1 MCKITA
7 PEPEPQRGTVIQTD
21 DSGRIATTPIGTPD
35 RPVSRIISRDEFR
48 DMQDT
53 SQGRSFEQAQED
65 LAPEQKMLALS
76 RQPTTPVGIR
86 SFGPPSARANVPD
99 VMGGFRQGDVTVSE
113 PTGIDLFRDMDK
125 QRARDFEI
133 QNVLTPATPPS
144 RRELLEMT
152 QDYNRAFLP
161 PEINRDF
168 NSLENPRQDK
178 IYGRVIKFLKDDP
191 ELAENYPDNLSEI
204 LEFATDQVNREE
216 YLANLQAYSPRGENK
231 LSTTSGF
238 EQPYSSEF
246 DQDPEFPQSALFS
259 ARATV
264 PTDMFLEKGSDRSSA
279 DLSQLRSKTSGIASL
294 NRGSQDVSAFYRPAG
309 SPPPAPELLDEGFM
323 ASQKSMFA
331 PLVNKL
337 GEFMG
342 FEKPYDLYQAT
353 QAQVERSKQAD
364 AMRKK
369 DQDRAMQ
376 SQAQQP
382 FDPCPPGYKY
392 DPAQRQC
399 VPVAKEEA
407 ETEMGQKFVR
417 NPVAFTGDPN
427 MYGRTGGEYQ
437 FFTEVPGLIK
447 AANGIPRGPT
457 GEIRGVGGPKDD
469 LVGPFMLSDQ
479 EYVLPK
485 EMVMAAGGGN
495 YDTGIKKLE
504 NMRKDSLN
512 KYGDYV

>member
-7 PEPEPQRGTVIQTD
+7 PELEPQRGTVIQTD
-21 DSGRIATTPIGTPD
+21 DSGRIATMPTDDGK
-35 RPVSRIISRDEFR
+35 SRIISRDEYDR
-48 DMQDT
+48 LNT
-53 SQGRSFEQAQED
+53 PQGRSASEARAEMGFGREQD
-65 LAPEQKMLALS
+65 LARQAS
-76 RQPTTPVGIR
+76 RGIAE
-86 SFGPPSARANVPD
+86 FGPPSARANVPD
-99 VMGGFRQGDVTVSE
+99 VMGGFRQGDVTVSQAA
-113 PTGIDLFRDMDK
+113 PVDQATGIDLFRDMDA
-125 QRARDFEI
+125 QRARDFEK
-133 QNVLTPATPPS
+133 QNVLTPATLPS
-144 RRELLEMT
+144 ESELLDMT
-152 QDYNRAFLP
+152 ADYQRAFFQPESNRGINRAG
-161 PEINRDF
+161 
-168 NSLENPRQDK
+168 NPRQRK
-178 IYGRVIKFLKDDP
+178 IYSLVNKFLKDDP
-191 ELAENYPDNLSEI
+191 ELAENYPDNVFEL
-204 LEFATDQVNREE
+204 LDFATDQVNKEE

-238 EQPYSSEF
+238 EQPYSSDF
-246 DQDPEFPQSALFS
+246 DQDPQFPESSTFGARLKNPNELFQ
-259 ARATV
+259 
-264 PTDMFLEKGSDRSSA
+264 EENRSQA
-279 DLSQLRSKTSGIASL
+279 DLSQLRSKTSGIPSL
-294 NRGSQDVSAFYRPAG
+294 NRGSQDVSALYRPAG

-342 FEKPYDLYQAT
+342 FKKPYDLYQAT

-364 AMRKK
+364 AMRRR

-376 SQAQQP
+376 SQAKQP

-417 NPVAFTGDPN
+417 NPVPFAGDPN

-457 GEIRGVGGPKDD
+457 GEIRGAGGPKDD

>member
-7 PEPEPQRGTVIQTD
+7 PEPETRDGLKFSSTD
-21 DSGRIATTPIGTPD
+21 DKGSIATSPDGRILSNVEREAFTTRDED
-35 RPVSRIISRDEFR
+35 RPSADLASFSAGSPPPDIDMRQVEPRSPRR
-48 DMQDT
+48 DMRMEGF
-53 SQGRSFEQAQED
+53 SV
-65 LAPEQKMLALS
+65 
-76 RQPTTPVGIR
+76 TPRGGIK
-86 SFGPPSARANVPD
+86 D
-99 VMGGFRQGDVTVSE
+99 VMGGFRQGDVTISE

-125 QRARDFEI
+125 QRARDFEKR
-133 QNVLTPATPPS
+133 NVLTPATPPS
-144 RRELLEMT
+144 ESELLDMT
-152 QDYNRAFLP
+152 ADYQRAFFQ
-161 PEINRDF
+161 PETNQAIAR
-168 NSLENPRQDK
+168 SENPRQRK
-178 IYGRVIKFLKDDP
+178 IYRLVNKFLKDDP
-191 ELAENYPDNLSEI
+191 ELAENYPDNVFEL
-204 LEFATDQVNREE
+204 LDFATDQVNKEE

-238 EQPYSSEF
+238 EQPYSSDY
-246 DQDPEFPQSALFS
+246 DQDPQFPESSTFGARLKNPNELFQ
-259 ARATV
+259 
-264 PTDMFLEKGSDRSSA
+264 EENRSQA
-279 DLSQLRSKTSGIASL
+279 DLSQLRSKTSGIPSL
-294 NRGSQDVSAFYRPAG
+294 NRGSQDVSALYRPAG

-342 FEKPYDLYQAT
+342 FDKPYDLYQAT

-364 AMRKK
+364 AMRRR

-376 SQAQQP
+376 SQAKQP

-417 NPVAFTGDPN
+417 NPVAFAGDPN